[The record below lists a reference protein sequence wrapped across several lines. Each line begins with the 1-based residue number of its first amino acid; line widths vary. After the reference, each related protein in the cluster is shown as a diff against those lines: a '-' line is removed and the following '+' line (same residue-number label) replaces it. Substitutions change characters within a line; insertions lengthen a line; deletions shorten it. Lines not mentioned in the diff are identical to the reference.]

1 MPVHIEGSIY
11 SMKLTSDSVL
21 YELVARPHSLYWNN
35 GSLLHRRQAPRSDIR
50 RMEDGGS
57 ERLQL
62 QLQLAY
68 NKILHKLQYS
78 YFL

>member
-50 RMEDGGS
+50 RMEDGGWRIRKAS
-57 ERLQL
+57 ASASARLQ
-62 QLQLAY
+62 Q
-68 NKILHKLQYS
+68 NTT
-78 YFL
+78 